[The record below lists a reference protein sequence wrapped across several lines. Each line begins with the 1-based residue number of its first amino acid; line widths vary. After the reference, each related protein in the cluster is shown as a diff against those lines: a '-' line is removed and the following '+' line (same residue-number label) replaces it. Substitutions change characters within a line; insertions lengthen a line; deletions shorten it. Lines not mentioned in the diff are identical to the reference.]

1 MPLAVICTY
10 SHVGSTLSRS
20 VAAEVTPT
28 ATIDDSNSTIG
39 IADSS
44 LYGLSPADIDKTL
57 TELQSIGVQNIRVF
71 VPWSLIKIAGPT
83 DLPGAVNW
91 QMMDNVMNAARAHNM
106 GVLAMVTSTPLWAG
120 GATLPPGAG
129 SPDPAVYADFV
140 KQVAT
145 RYGDV
150 ISAYEVMNEVN
161 SANFFQPVD
170 PVKYTAILKAVWTTL
185 KGTDG
190 TGGVDPTAQV
200 IAGAL
205 NAVQDIPGLS
215 QSPQSFVAAMYA
227 AGAKGF
233 FDAISIHP
241 YDFFQNLK
249 FSDLGQYPMLSA
261 LYQVQQVRAI
271 MVQNGDSQ
279 KLIWAT
285 EYGLTTSPD
294 PSQNQAPTDQ
304 QKQAD
309 FISDFINAWR
319 ALTYTGPMFIYTTRD
334 GVPGT
339 DTGYGIF
346 QADWTPKLAAQVIA
360 NAIHLPPVVTPIIE
374 PIVALVQWIQQSFAQ
389 VQQAIAAF
397 TSSLQTAFANAIKTF
412 TDLLSGIF
420 KPAAAQATT
429 AASLAPAAATLSTAD
444 TLAAAKKSI
453 DDLKT
458 QVVESKN
465 ATAHV
470 TAADTTESGA
480 TKVVDAA
487 QPTAAGA
494 VEPKATETTST
505 DTKATDTKS
514 TDTKSTDTTST
525 DTKATDTKSTDT
537 KAADPKT
544 EDSTPPAKSTGT
556 SIPAATPTAATPTA
570 ATPTAATPTAAT
582 PTAET
587 PKAGTSQPDSSAS
600 QQPKT
605 GTSVGTPKGADTAAG
620 HSDTPASTTK
630 DSGNTTKDKSDKK
643 SGKTNKL
650 APAAA
655 SEPSKPA
662 GRSESDAGGKSSPAD
677 NKAHQHEGS

>member
-10 SHVGSTLSRS
+10 SHVGSTLPRS
-20 VAAEVTPT
+20 VAASVAPT

-185 KGTDG
+185 KGADG
-190 TGGVDPTAQV
+190 TGGVDPTAQL

-205 NAVQDIPGLS
+205 NAVQDVPGLS

-389 VQQAIAAF
+389 VQQAIASF

-429 AASLAPAAATLSTAD
+429 AASLAPAAATLSSTD
-444 TLAAAKKSI
+444 TLAAAKKTI

-470 TAADTTESGA
+470 TVADTTESGA

-505 DTKATDTKS
+505 DTK
-514 TDTKSTDTTST
+514 ST
-525 DTKATDTKSTDT
+525 DTKATDPTSTDAKSTDTKSTDT

-544 EDSTPPAKSTGT
+544 ADSTPPAKSTGAPT
-556 SIPAATPTAATPTA
+556 PATTPA
-570 ATPTAATPTAAT
+570 
-582 PTAET
+582 AET

-600 QQPKT
+600 EQPKT

-630 DSGNTTKDKSDKK
+630 DSANPAKDGAAQGTSGTKDKSDKK
-643 SGKTNKL
+643 SGKTNKP

-662 GRSESDAGGKSSPAD
+662 GRSESDAGGKTSPTD
-677 NKAHQHEGS
+677 NKAQQHQGS